1 MCHTELALK
10 KKCNSLDW
18 RHGKSFQIYLPYN
31 LELILQPLMSGRK
44 QNSMVTQR
52 LQYGRSVMISQS
64 KFFVKN
70 CASRTCNSEEFF
82 SNKNQNYHFHWLQT
96 FRGSCSQLSLF
107 FVTKNK
113 HHSSD
118 LQESWLRRRINPHLC
133 LFLSFDYEGRLDE
146 PGLTYSWKYSVVGN
160 PQGPFS
166 WTACKDI
173 AQN

>member
-70 CASRTCNSEEFF
+70 CASVLVTLKSFSQIKTKTIISTDFRPSGGRAHSCHCFLWQRTSIILLTYRRAGWGEESIPICVFF
-82 SNKNQNYHFHWLQT
+82 SPLTMK
-96 FRGSCSQLSLF
+96 
-107 FVTKNK
+107 
-113 HHSSD
+113 
-118 LQESWLRRRINPHLC
+118 
-133 LFLSFDYEGRLDE
+133 EGWMSR
-146 PGLTYSWKYSVVGN
+146 V
-160 PQGPFS
+160 
-166 WTACKDI
+166 
-173 AQN
+173 